1 MSPKLRALQLEIRVI
16 KMAIHNCIRTKKRK
30 VPEMTKIMSIIFQIM
45 SEIILIMS
53 DIIFRKRDV
62 DFFVGERVISK
73 S

>member
-1 MSPKLRALQLEIRVI
+1 
-16 KMAIHNCIRTKKRK
+16 MAIHNCIRTKEAK
-30 VPEMTKIMSIIFQIM
+30 VPEMAKIMSIIFQIM